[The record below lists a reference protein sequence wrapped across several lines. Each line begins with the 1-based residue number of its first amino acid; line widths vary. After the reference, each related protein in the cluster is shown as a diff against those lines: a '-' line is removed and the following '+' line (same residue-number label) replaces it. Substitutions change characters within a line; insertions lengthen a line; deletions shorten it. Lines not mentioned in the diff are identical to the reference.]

1 MKAKMKNVRPSYNDG
16 VVTVYEN
23 KAENR
28 TSFNA
33 VNNADSMDD
42 LEEIVKLRFCTE
54 SKRESDIEFAEAHTR
69 TLSLKVSTPLHRAV
83 KSQHYAVVGTM
94 LYTLYNVDFDESEDR
109 MYLYMEEV
117 RDLSDE

>member
-1 MKAKMKNVRPSYNDG
+1 MRNVRRGYTDG
-16 VVTVYEN
+16 VVTVYKN

-28 TSFNA
+28 SSFNA
-33 VNNADSMDD
+33 VSNADSIDD
-42 LEEIVKLRFCTE
+42 LEMIVVLRFNVE

-69 TLSLKVSTPLHRAV
+69 TLSLKVSTPLRRSV
-83 KSQHYAVVGTM
+83 KSLQYAIIGPA
-94 LYTLYNVDFDESEDR
+94 LYTIYNVDYDEPEDR